1 MSNNFWNHNYPAVD
15 VKQDEYEKLA
25 KWMQK
30 QAYFYYVLADIQ
42 IPDAE
47 YDRQYRRLKNI
58 ETLHP
63 EWVIKNSPTQYV
75 DYDRSLGIPE
85 GIEE

>member
-1 MSNNFWNHNYPAVD
+1 MNNSFWNHNYPAED
-15 VKQDEYEKLA
+15 IKKNEYEKLA
-25 KWMQK
+25 RWMQK
-30 QAYFYYVLADIQ
+30 QAYLYYVLDDNQ

-47 YDRQYRRLKNI
+47 YDRQYRRLERI
-58 ETLHP
+58 EELHP
-63 EWVIKNSPTQYV
+63 EWIVNNSPTQYV